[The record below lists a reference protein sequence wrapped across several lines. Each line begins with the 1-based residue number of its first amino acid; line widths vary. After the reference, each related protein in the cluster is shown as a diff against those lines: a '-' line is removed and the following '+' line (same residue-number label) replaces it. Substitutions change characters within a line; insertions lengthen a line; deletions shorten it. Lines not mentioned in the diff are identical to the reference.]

1 MKVLLSAYAC
11 EPGMGSEPGVGWLW
25 ARGLA
30 RLGHEV
36 WVLTRANNRAR
47 IEAVTLPET
56 ERPRF
61 LYYDLP
67 AWARR
72 WKRGGR
78 GVRLYYLLWQWGAY
92 RLARRVHARERFD
105 RVHHVTF
112 VSVRQPSFM
121 GRLGAPFVF
130 GPVAG
135 GEHAPWRLRFGCGW
149 RGLVLDALR
158 DAVNALVRFD
168 PLMAATFR
176 AAERIYVTSQQ
187 TLALVPRRFRHK
199 ADVELAIGWDGE
211 PCIASGERV
220 GKTTG
225 PVRVLFVG
233 RLVYWKGLHLGLAA
247 FRRLLETQADAR
259 LVVVGD
265 GPDEARLRRLAEAL
279 GVAGNIEWVPWLARE
294 DLLAFYARHDV
305 LLYPSLHD
313 SGGMVVLEALAA
325 GVPAIC
331 LDLGGP
337 GAIVDETC
345 GRVIATEGRSADVVA
360 RSLGEALVE
369 LASDAGL
376 RSRLAAGAGRRVR
389 ATACALPVARIYG
402 SAPGAAGRGD
412 VPGKLGG
419 LSHREG
425 ARRT

>member
-11 EPGMGSEPGVGWLW
+11 EPAKGSEPGVGWMW

-36 WVLTRANNRAR
+36 WVLTRANNRAP
-47 IEAVTLPET
+47 IEAAAPPET
-56 ERPRF
+56 NLHF

-67 AWARR
+67 AWARP
-72 WKRGGR
+72 WKSGGR

-92 RLARRVHARERFD
+92 RYAREIHARERFD

-135 GEHAPWRLRFGCGW
+135 GEHAPWRLRLGCGW
-149 RGLVLDALR
+149 RGLALDALR
-158 DAVNALVRFD
+158 DVANALVRFD

-176 AAERIYVTSQQ
+176 AAERIYVTSEQ
-187 TLALVPRRFRHK
+187 TLALIPRRYRHK
-199 ADVELAIGWDGE
+199 ADVALAIGWDGE
-211 PCIASGERV
+211 PGAASADG
-220 GKTTG
+220 GG
-225 PVRVLFVG
+225 DAGAALRVLFVG

-247 FRRLLETQADAR
+247 FRRLLDEEPDAR
-259 LVVVGD
+259 FVVVG
-265 GPDEARLRRLAEAL
+265 GGTDETRLKGLAEAL
-279 GVAGNIEWVPWLARE
+279 GIAGNVEWVPRLARDE
-294 DLLAFYARHDV
+294 LLACYARHDV

-313 SGGMVVLEALAA
+313 SGAMVVLEALGA

-345 GRVIATEGRSADVVA
+345 GRVIATAERSEDEVVA
-360 RSLGEALVE
+360 ALANALV
-369 LASDAGL
+369 A
-376 RSRLAAGAGRRVR
+376 LAADPAQRTGLADGARQRVQDFR
-389 ATACALPVARIYG
+389 WNALVARAFDG
-402 SAPGAAGRGD
+402 PATPDATEREAP
-412 VPGKLGG
+412 
-419 LSHREG
+419 
-425 ARRT
+425 

>member
-11 EPGMGSEPGVGWLW
+11 EPAKGSEPGVGWMW

-36 WVLTRANNRAR
+36 WVLTRANNRAP
-47 IEAVTLPET
+47 IEAAAPPET
-56 ERPRF
+56 NLHF

-67 AWARR
+67 AWARP
-72 WKRGGR
+72 WKSGGR

-92 RLARRVHARERFD
+92 RYAREIHARERFD

-135 GEHAPWRLRFGCGW
+135 GEHAPWRLRLGCGW
-149 RGLVLDALR
+149 RGFALDALR
-158 DAVNALVRFD
+158 DVANALVRFD

-176 AAERIYVTSQQ
+176 AAERIYVTSEQ
-187 TLALVPRRFRHK
+187 TRALIPRRFRHK
-199 ADVELAIGWDGE
+199 AEVELAIGWDGE
-211 PCIASGERV
+211 SAASPATG
-220 GKTTG
+220 GDNPTG
-225 PVRVLFVG
+225 PLRALCVG
-233 RLVYWKGLHLGLAA
+233 RLLYWKGLHLGLAA
-247 FRRLLETQADAR
+247 FRRLLDSHADAR
-259 LVVVGD
+259 LTIVGD
-265 GPDEARLRRLAEAL
+265 GAGEARLKRLAARL
-279 GVAGNIEWVPWLARE
+279 GIAGNVEWAPWLARDE
-294 DLLAFYARHDV
+294 LLALYARHDI

-313 SGGMVVLEALAA
+313 SGAMVVLEALAA

-345 GRVIATEGRSADVVA
+345 GRVIATGERDADAVLA
-360 RSLGEALVE
+360 ALGDTLVE
-369 LASDAGL
+369 LAEDPAL
-376 RSRLAAGAGRRVR
+376 RHRLSRGAIQRVR
-389 ATACALPVARIYG
+389 TFGWAKRVRRIYG
-402 SAPGAAGRGD
+402 
-412 VPGKLGG
+412 
-419 LSHREG
+419 EG
-425 ARRT
+425 SI